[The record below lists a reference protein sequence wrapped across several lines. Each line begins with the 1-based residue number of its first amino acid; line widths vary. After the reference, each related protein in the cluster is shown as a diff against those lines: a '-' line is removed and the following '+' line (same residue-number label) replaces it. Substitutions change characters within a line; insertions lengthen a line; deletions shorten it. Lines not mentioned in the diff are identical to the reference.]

1 MSKKKEGDEQ
11 IQDRKEE
18 LKFKYVQIKVK
29 KFESQENKQTII
41 QINDISAQIL
51 YSFVQ
56 GEK

>member
-1 MSKKKEGDEQ
+1 MSKIKEGDEQ

-29 KFESQENKQTII
+29 KFENQEIKQKII

>member
-29 KFESQENKQTII
+29 KFENQEIKQKII